1 MLTNGIGENAKGLEN
16 RVTDTVQ
23 KTFDSISK
31 NYNIRVQ
38 RALRGNLSE
47 NMGNFQRI
55 AAQQEGREYRKQKD
69 SHYGLSID
77 NSANM
82 AMLNYQDENLL
93 DSTISDAL
101 RIADWR
107 AKDMGYSEQQRLQ
120 ERRNVLTAV
129 AGAAINKAI
138 EDSDLETASIYNDRY
153 GQYMN
158 QKDVMK
164 FQKVLRQEK
173 RLVEEKNEI
182 DDLVKTTLTAS
193 GEPDWNK
200 IEQII
205 KERAKQTKV
214 IGGERNEISRC
225 KSKP

>member
-1 MLTNGIGENAKGLEN
+1 MKFTQNTPVVQPNTIGNVAVRVSGDPMAYGTGGKEYGALAGAIGQMAKVAKEQQDDADAADVMEARNKIMGSLTESMYGEKGLLTNGIGENAKGLEG

-47 NMGNFQRI
+47 NMVNFQRI

-82 AMLNYQDENLL
+82 AMLNYQNPDLL
-93 DSTISDAL
+93 DSTINDAL

-120 ERRNVLTAV
+120 ERLGAVLISMMHQPV
-129 AGAAINKAI
+129 
-138 EDSDLETASIYNDRY
+138 R
-153 GQYMN
+153 
-158 QKDVMK
+158 
-164 FQKVLRQEK
+164 
-173 RLVEEKNEI
+173 
-182 DDLVKTTLTAS
+182 
-193 GEPDWNK
+193 
-200 IEQII
+200 
-205 KERAKQTKV
+205 
-214 IGGERNEISRC
+214 SRC
-225 KSKP
+225 RVCC